1 MVTFFCP
8 KCYAE
13 NGPED
18 KACRLCGAS
27 LDDQSGDYVEKLIQ
41 FSLHHPIP
49 SVPPMAAEAL
59 GKIGDKRAVEPLMDI
74 LKTSREPALLEAAAE
89 ALGNLKDSRA
99 VPALTHLMKEATV
112 AVRLKAVVALGKI
125 DGMEAREVL
134 KDIMASD
141 PSRGVRNE
149 AQKVLEL
156 ACGGREEHSVPTRD
170 TIPIEISEAH
180 KRGITVTLTLVD
192 RTLCEVEERAKG
204 RQVDSIFFKEHNT
217 LSASQR
223 ERIHSEIARMRRVLE
238 ELRQILR
245 LEASTEEAESTIRS
259 MCAGLWEHLVELK
272 AKYLRRYGQ
281 VPPNLAECLDPRA
294 DELIQGILHILDALK
309 PEHREKK
316 P

>member
-18 KACRLCGAS
+18 KTCRLCGAS
-27 LDDQSGDYVEKLIQ
+27 LDDQSGDYVERLIQ

-59 GKIGDKRAVEPLMDI
+59 GKIGDKRAVEPLIDI
-74 LKTSREPALLEAAAE
+74 LKTSRDPGLLEAAAE

-99 VPALTHLMKEATV
+99 VPALARLMKEATIP
-112 AVRLKAVVALGKI
+112 VRLKAVAALGKI
-125 DGMEAREVL
+125 DGIEAREML

-141 PSRGVRNE
+141 PSRSARNE

-156 ACGGREEHSVPTRD
+156 ANENKEEYSVREQETM
-170 TIPIEISEAH
+170 PIEISEAH

-192 RTLCEVEERAKG
+192 RTLCEVEEWAKG
-204 RQVDSIFFKEHNT
+204 RQVDSILFKEHNS
-217 LSASQR
+217 LSFHQR
-223 ERIHSEIARMRRVLE
+223 ERILSEIVRIRSVLE
-238 ELRQILR
+238 ELRLILR
-245 LEASTEEAESTIRS
+245 LEPSVEEAESAIRS

-272 AKYLRRYGQ
+272 AKYLRRYGE
-281 VPPNLAECLDPRA
+281 VPPDLAECLDPRA

-309 PEHREKK
+309 PEQRD
-316 P
+316 